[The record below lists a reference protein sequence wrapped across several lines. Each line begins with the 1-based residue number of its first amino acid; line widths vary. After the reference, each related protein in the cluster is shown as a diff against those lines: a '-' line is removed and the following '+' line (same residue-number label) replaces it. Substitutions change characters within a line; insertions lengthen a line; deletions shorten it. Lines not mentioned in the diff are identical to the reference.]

1 MEMGCDFEN
10 LALLFKALA
19 HPVRVQIV
27 AGLMKK
33 DECHVNKMVEKLC
46 LPQPVISQHLTVLKA
61 AGIIIGC
68 RRGNLICY
76 KLVSE
81 QVRTML
87 QGIEEHDFSPDP
99 CPAVP
104 AENEFATY

>member
-1 MEMGCDFEN
+1 MGCDFEN
-10 LALLFKALA
+10 LAFIFKALA
-19 HPVRVQIV
+19 HPVRIQIV

-68 RRGNLICY
+68 RKGNLICY
-76 KLVSE
+76 KLVNE

-87 QGIEEHDFSPDP
+87 LGIEEYNFSSDH
-99 CPAVP
+99 CPAVSP
-104 AENEFATY
+104 KNEIATN